1 VIKKLFCCLGMV
13 ALVGCGRTTE
23 SSAPAQSTQSI
34 NPPAIQTSTLPLSS
48 SKSSNLPAVPVG
60 WRWISGVSA
69 SLAVPA
75 NYVGGS
81 PENLKAIAANL
92 PEASLDRDALVA
104 LLGRYVGPTN
114 LFAIDRSTLS
124 KAFPTNLSVALD
136 GNPKEK
142 DLDSYLANAV
152 KELGSD
158 WQVQKQEKITLG
170 NRQFARIRAIA
181 QKSSVEATIYITNDA
196 GKFWL
201 LTFTAEK
208 GVSNSVAADFQQIAA
223 SLRSL

>member
-1 VIKKLFCCLGMV
+1 MV
-13 ALVGCGRTTE
+13 TLVGCGRTTE
-23 SSAPAQSTQSI
+23 SSAPAQSPQSI

-48 SKSSNLPAVPVG
+48 SLNLPAAPAG
-60 WRWISGVSA
+60 WRWISGVRA

-92 PEASLDRDALVA
+92 PEASLDSDTLVA

-124 KAFPTNLSVALD
+124 KTFPTNLSLALD

-142 DLDSYLANAV
+142 DLDGYLANAI

-170 NRQFARIRAIA
+170 NRQFARIRATA
-181 QKSSVEATIYITNDA
+181 LKSSVAATIYITNDA

-201 LTFTAEK
+201 LTFTTEK
-208 GVSNSVAADFQQIAA
+208 GVSNSVSADFQQIAA